1 MTKMKLNWEVAL
13 LLILVAE
20 ILLFG
25 AVNPRMLDINML
37 LFSTSD
43 FICIGIVALPL
54 TLVIISGGIDISLG
68 STIGL
73 CAIALGVML
82 QAGFPITLA
91 VILTL
96 AVGLLCGLFNA
107 ALIHYTGISPLVI
120 TLGTLYLFGGGALL
134 LSGMAGATGY
144 EGIGGFPDAFTNFAN
159 LTLFGLPIPLVT
171 FAVITLLFW
180 LLTHR
185 ARFGRHI
192 FLIGQNPRAA
202 RYAALPVNGS
212 LYGVYGMVGLASA
225 IAAIVL
231 VSYFGSARSDLGR
244 DLLMPALTAAVLGGA
259 NIYGGSGSILGT
271 ALAALLVGYLQQGLQ
286 MIGVPNQVSSALS
299 GALLIV
305 VVIGRSVSL
314 HRDYL
319 QAAWRR
325 LRGHRKTNGS
335 LI

>member
-1 MTKMKLNWEVAL
+1 MKVNWELAL
-13 LLILVAE
+13 LALLVLE

-25 AVNPRMLDINML
+25 ALNPRMLDVNML

-54 TLVIISGGIDISLG
+54 TLVIISGGIDIFLG

-73 CAIALGVML
+73 CAIALGVLM
-82 QAGFPITLA
+82 QSGVPMGVAI
-91 VILTL
+91 VLTL
-96 AVGLLCGLFNA
+96 ALGLACGFLNA

-120 TLGTLYLFGGGALL
+120 TLGTLYLYGGGALL

-144 EGIGGFPDAFTNFAN
+144 EGIGGFPDSFTAFAN
-159 LTLFGLPIPLVT
+159 ATLLGLPVPLVM
-171 FAVITLLFW
+171 FFVITLFFW
-180 LLTHR
+180 VLAHR
-185 ARFGRHI
+185 ARFGRHL
-192 FLIGQNPRAA
+192 FLLGQNARAA
-202 RYAALPVNGS
+202 RYAALPVNGM
-212 LYGVYGMVGLASA
+212 LYGVYGLVGLASA
-225 IAAIVL
+225 IAAVIL

-259 NIYGGSGSILGT
+259 NIYGGSGSVVGT

-286 MIGVPNQVSSALS
+286 MVGIPNQVSSALS

-314 HRDYL
+314 HRETL
-319 QAAWRR
+319 RAAWRR
-325 LRGHRKTNGS
+325 VQIRRGAIKQSGA
-335 LI
+335 

>member
-1 MTKMKLNWEVAL
+1 MKVNWELAL
-13 LLILVAE
+13 LALLVLE

-25 AVNPRMLDINML
+25 ALNPRMLDINML

-54 TLVIISGGIDISLG
+54 TLVIISGGIDISLS

-73 CAIALGVML
+73 CAIALGVLM
-82 QAGFPITLA
+82 QSGVPMSVAI
-91 VILTL
+91 VLTL
-96 AVGLLCGLFNA
+96 ALGLACGFLNA

-120 TLGTLYLFGGGALL
+120 TLGTLYLYGGGALL

-144 EGIGGFPDAFTNFAN
+144 EGIGGFPDSFTAFAN
-159 LTLFGLPIPLVT
+159 ATLLGLPVPLVM
-171 FAVITLLFW
+171 FLVITLFFW
-180 LLTHR
+180 VLAHR
-185 ARFGRHI
+185 ARFGRHL
-192 FLIGQNPRAA
+192 FLLGQNARAA
-202 RYAALPVNGS
+202 RYAALPVNGM
-212 LYGVYGMVGLASA
+212 LYGVYGLVGLASA
-225 IAAIVL
+225 IAAVVL

-259 NIYGGSGSILGT
+259 NIYGGSGSVVGT

-286 MIGVPNQVSSALS
+286 MVGIPNQVSSALS

-314 HRDYL
+314 HRETL
-319 QAAWRR
+319 RAAWRR
-325 LRGHRKTNGS
+325 VQIRRGAIKQSGA
-335 LI
+335 

>member
-1 MTKMKLNWEVAL
+1 MKVNWELAL
-13 LLILVAE
+13 LALLVLE

-25 AVNPRMLDINML
+25 ALNPRMLDINML

-73 CAIALGVML
+73 CAIALGVLM
-82 QAGFPITLA
+82 QSGVPMSLA
-91 VILTL
+91 IVLTL
-96 AVGLLCGLFNA
+96 ALGLACGFLNA

-120 TLGTLYLFGGGALL
+120 TLGTLYLYGGGALL

-144 EGIGGFPDAFTNFAN
+144 EGIGGFPDSFTAFAN
-159 LTLFGLPIPLVT
+159 ATLLGLPVPLVM
-171 FAVITLLFW
+171 FLVITLLFW
-180 LLTHR
+180 VLAHR
-185 ARFGRHI
+185 ARFGRHL
-192 FLIGQNPRAA
+192 FLLGQNARAA
-202 RYAALPVNGS
+202 RYAALPVNGM
-212 LYGVYGMVGLASA
+212 LYSVYGLVGLASA
-225 IAAIVL
+225 IAAVVL

-259 NIYGGSGSILGT
+259 NIYGGSGSVVGT

-286 MIGVPNQVSSALS
+286 MVGIPNQVSSALS

-314 HRDYL
+314 HRETL
-319 QAAWRR
+319 RAAWRR
-325 LRGHRKTNGS
+325 VQIRRGAIKQSGA
-335 LI
+335 

>member
-1 MTKMKLNWEVAL
+1 MKLKLNWEVAL
-13 LLILVAE
+13 LLILVME

-25 AVNPRMLDINML
+25 AINPRMLDINML

-82 QAGFPITLA
+82 QAGIPISVA

-96 AVGLLCGLFNA
+96 AVGLLCGVFNA

-120 TLGTLYLFGGGALL
+120 TLGTLYLFGGAALL

-159 LTLFGLPIPLVT
+159 LTLFGLPIPLLM
-171 FAVITLLFW
+171 FAVITFLFW
-180 LLTHR
+180 LLAHR

-286 MIGVPNQVSSALS
+286 MAGVPNQVSSALS

-314 HRDYL
+314 HREYL
-319 QAAWRR
+319 QTAWRR
-325 LRGHRKTNGS
+325 LRGHKKLSGV
-335 LI
+335 

>member
-1 MTKMKLNWEVAL
+1 MRLNWESA
-13 LLILVAE
+13 LLILLVLE

-25 AVNPRMLDINML
+25 AINPRILDINML

-73 CAIALGVML
+73 CAIALGVMM
-82 QAGFPITLA
+82 QAGWPMTIA
-91 VILTL
+91 VPLTL
-96 AVGLLCGLFNA
+96 LLGLLCGLVNA

-120 TLGTLYLFGGGALL
+120 TLGTLYLYGGGALL

-144 EGIGGFPDAFTNFAN
+144 EGIGGFPDSFTAFAN
-159 LTLFGLPIPLVT
+159 LTVLGLPIPLVL
-171 FAVITLLFW
+171 FAVITAFFW
-180 LLTHR
+180 LITHR
-185 ARFGRHI
+185 GRFGRHL

-202 RYAALPVNGS
+202 V
-212 LYGVYGMVGLASA
+212 M
-225 IAAIVL
+225 

-259 NIYGGSGSILGT
+259 NIYGGSGSVVGT

-286 MIGVPNQVSSALS
+286 MVGIPNQVSSALS
-299 GALLIV
+299 GALLV
-305 VVIGRSVSL
+305 VVVMGRSLSL
-314 HRDYL
+314 HREWVRSL
-319 QAAWRR
+319 F
-325 LRGHRKTNGS
+325 RKLSGA
-335 LI
+335 

>member
-1 MTKMKLNWEVAL
+1 MSKLKLNWEVAL

-25 AVNPRMLDINML
+25 AINPRMLDVNML

-82 QAGFPITLA
+82 QAGLPISLA
-91 VILTL
+91 IILTL

-120 TLGTLYLFGGGALL
+120 TLGTLYLFGGAALL

-159 LTLFGLPIPLVT
+159 LTLFGLPIPLVM
-171 FAVITLLFW
+171 FAVSTLLFW

-202 RYAALPVNGS
+202 RYAALPLNGS

-286 MIGVPNQVSSALS
+286 MAGVPNQVSSALS

-314 HRDYL
+314 HREYL

-325 LRGHRKTNGS
+325 LRGNRKLTGV
-335 LI
+335 

>member
-1 MTKMKLNWEVAL
+1 MKRRLNWELTL
-13 LLILVAE
+13 LIILVAE

-25 AVNPRMLDINML
+25 ALNPRMLDINML

-73 CAIALGVML
+73 CAIALGVMM
-82 QAGFPITLA
+82 QAGWPMPIAL
-91 VILTL
+91 VLTL
-96 AVGLLCGLFNA
+96 GLGMLCGVVNA

-120 TLGTLYLFGGGALL
+120 TLGTLYLYGGAALL
-134 LSGMAGATGY
+134 LSGIAGATGY
-144 EGIGGFPDAFTNFAN
+144 EGIGGFPEALTNFAN
-159 LTLFGLPIPLVT
+159 DTLFGLPVPLVM
-171 FAVITLLFW
+171 FAIITLLFW
-180 LLTHR
+180 LMTHR
-185 ARFGRHI
+185 TRFGRHV
-192 FLIGQNPRAA
+192 FLMGQNSRAA
-202 RYAALPVNGS
+202 VYAAMPVNS
-212 LYGVYGMVGLASA
+212 MLYGIYALVGIASA
-225 IAAIVL
+225 ISAIIL

-286 MIGVPNQVSSALS
+286 MVGVPNQVSSALS

-314 HRDYL
+314 HREMIR
-319 QAAWRR
+319 AAYRR
-325 LRGHRKTNGS
+325 LRGQRKLTGA
-335 LI
+335 

>member
-1 MTKMKLNWEVAL
+1 MKLKLNWESAL
-13 LLILVAE
+13 LALLIVE

-25 AVNPRMLDINML
+25 ALNPRMLDLNML

-73 CAIALGVML
+73 CAIALGVMT
-82 QAGFPITLA
+82 QAGWPLWLA
-91 VILTL
+91 VSLTL
-96 AVGLLCGLFNA
+96 LLGLLCGLFNA

-120 TLGTLYLFGGGALL
+120 TLGTLYLYGGGALL

-144 EGIGGFPDAFTNFAN
+144 EGIGGFPDSFTAFAN
-159 LTLFGLPIPLVT
+159 LTLAGLPLPLVLFAIIT
-171 FAVITLLFW
+171 FFFW

-185 ARFGRHI
+185 GRFGRHL
-192 FLIGQNPRAA
+192 FLLGQNPRAA
-202 RYAALPVNGS
+202 RYAALSVNGIPYV
-212 LYGVYGMVGLASA
+212 LYGLVGVA
-225 IAAIVL
+225 
-231 VSYFGSARSDLGR
+231 SARSDLGR

-286 MIGVPNQVSSALS
+286 MVGIPNQVSSALS
-299 GALLIV
+299 GALLV
-305 VVIGRSVSL
+305 VVVMGRSLSL
-314 HRDYL
+314 HREWVRSL
-319 QAAWRR
+319 F
-325 LRGHRKTNGS
+325 RKLSGA
-335 LI
+335 

>member
-1 MTKMKLNWEVAL
+1 MRLNWESA
-13 LLILVAE
+13 LLILLVLE

-25 AVNPRMLDINML
+25 AINPRMLDVNML

-73 CAIALGVML
+73 CAIALGVMM
-82 QAGFPITLA
+82 QAGWPMA
-91 VILTL
+91 VAVPLTL
-96 AVGLLCGLFNA
+96 LLGLLCGLVNA

-120 TLGTLYLFGGGALL
+120 TLGTLYLYGGGALL

-144 EGIGGFPDAFTNFAN
+144 EGIGGFPDSFTAFAN
-159 LTLFGLPIPLVT
+159 LTVLGLPIPLVL
-171 FAVITLLFW
+171 FAVITVFFW
-180 LLTHR
+180 LITHR
-185 ARFGRHI
+185 GRFGRHL

-202 RYAALPVNGS
+202 RYAALSVNGMPYA
-212 LYGVYGMVGLASA
+212 LYLVGVASA
-225 IAAIVL
+225 IAALVM

-259 NIYGGSGSILGT
+259 NIYGGSGSVVGT

-286 MIGVPNQVSSALS
+286 MVGIPNQVSSALS
-299 GALLIV
+299 GALLV
-305 VVIGRSVSL
+305 VVVMGRSLSL
-314 HRDYL
+314 HREWVRSL
-319 QAAWRR
+319 F
-325 LRGHRKTNGS
+325 RKLSGA
-335 LI
+335 

>member
-1 MTKMKLNWEVAL
+1 MKLKLNWEVAL

-25 AVNPRMLDINML
+25 AINPRMLDINML

-82 QAGFPITLA
+82 QAGLPISVA
-91 VILTL
+91 VMLTL

-120 TLGTLYLFGGGALL
+120 TLGTLYLFGGAALL

-159 LTLFGLPIPLVT
+159 LTLFGLPIPLVM
-171 FAVITLLFW
+171 FAVITLIFW
-180 LLTHR
+180 LLTHH

-286 MIGVPNQVSSALS
+286 MAGVPNQVSSALS

-314 HRDYL
+314 HREYL

-325 LRGHRKTNGS
+325 LRGNRKLTGV
-335 LI
+335 

>member
-1 MTKMKLNWEVAL
+1 MSKLKLNWEVAL
-13 LLILVAE
+13 LLVLVAE

-25 AVNPRMLDINML
+25 AINPRMLDVNML

-82 QAGFPITLA
+82 QAGLPISLA
-91 VILTL
+91 IILTL

-120 TLGTLYLFGGGALL
+120 TLGTLYLFGGAALL

-159 LTLFGLPIPLVT
+159 LTLFGLPIPLVM

-286 MIGVPNQVSSALS
+286 MAGVPNQVSSALS

-314 HRDYL
+314 HREYL

-325 LRGHRKTNGS
+325 LRGNRKLTGV
-335 LI
+335 

>member
-1 MTKMKLNWEVAL
+1 MKLNWECAL
-13 LLILVAE
+13 LLLLVLE

-25 AVNPRMLDINML
+25 AINPRMLDINML

-73 CAIALGVML
+73 CAIALGVMM
-82 QAGFPITLA
+82 QAGWPMALA
-91 VILTL
+91 IPLTL
-96 AVGLLCGLFNA
+96 VVGLLCGLLNA

-120 TLGTLYLFGGGALL
+120 TLGTLYLYGGAALL

-144 EGIGGFPDAFTNFAN
+144 EGIGGFPDSFTAFAN
-159 LTLFGLPIPLVT
+159 LTLPGLPLPLPLVL
-171 FAVITLLFW
+171 FAVLSFFFW
-180 LLTHR
+180 LLAHR
-185 ARFGRHI
+185 GRFGRHL
-192 FLIGQNPRAA
+192 FLLGQNPRAA
-202 RYAALPVNGS
+202 RYAALSVNGMPYV
-212 LYGVYGMVGLASA
+212 LYGLVGVASA
-225 IAAIVL
+225 IAALIL

-286 MIGVPNQVSSALS
+286 MVGILNQVSSALS
-299 GALLIV
+299 GALLV
-305 VVIGRSVSL
+305 VVVMGRSLSL
-314 HRDYL
+314 HREWL
-319 QAAWRR
+319 RMAWRR
-325 LRGHRKTNGS
+325 VSRA
-335 LI
+335 

>member
-1 MTKMKLNWEVAL
+1 MKLKLNWEVAL

-25 AVNPRMLDINML
+25 AINPRMLDINML

-82 QAGFPITLA
+82 QAGLPISVA
-91 VILTL
+91 VMLTL

-120 TLGTLYLFGGGALL
+120 TLGTLYLFGGAALL

-159 LTLFGLPIPLVT
+159 LTLFGLPIPLVM
-171 FAVITLLFW
+171 FAVITLIFW

-286 MIGVPNQVSSALS
+286 MVGVPNQVSSALS

-314 HRDYL
+314 HREYL

-325 LRGHRKTNGS
+325 LRGNRKLTGV
-335 LI
+335 

>member
-1 MTKMKLNWEVAL
+1 MKLKLNWEVAL

-25 AVNPRMLDINML
+25 AINPRMLDINML

-82 QAGFPITLA
+82 QAGLPISVA
-91 VILTL
+91 VMLTL

-120 TLGTLYLFGGGALL
+120 TLGTLYLFGGAALL

-159 LTLFGLPIPLVT
+159 LTLFGLPIPLVM
-171 FAVITLLFW
+171 FAVITLIFW

-286 MIGVPNQVSSALS
+286 MAGVPNQVSSALS

-314 HRDYL
+314 HREYL

-325 LRGHRKTNGS
+325 LRGNRKLTGV
-335 LI
+335 

>member
-1 MTKMKLNWEVAL
+1 MKLKLNWEVAL

-25 AVNPRMLDINML
+25 AINPRMLDINML

-82 QAGFPITLA
+82 QAGLPISVA
-91 VILTL
+91 VMLTL

-120 TLGTLYLFGGGALL
+120 TLGTLYLFGGAALL

-159 LTLFGLPIPLVT
+159 LTLFGLPIPLVM
-171 FAVITLLFW
+171 FAVITLIFW

-212 LYGVYGMVGLASA
+212 LYGVYGMVGVASA

-286 MIGVPNQVSSALS
+286 MAGVPNQVSSALS

-314 HRDYL
+314 HREYL

-325 LRGHRKTNGS
+325 LRGNRKLTGV
-335 LI
+335 

>member
-1 MTKMKLNWEVAL
+1 MKVNWELAL
-13 LLILVAE
+13 LALLVLE

-25 AVNPRMLDINML
+25 ALNPRMLDINML

-73 CAIALGVML
+73 CAIALGVLM
-82 QAGFPITLA
+82 QSGVPMSMAI
-91 VILTL
+91 VLTL
-96 AVGLLCGLFNA
+96 ALGLACGFLNA

-120 TLGTLYLFGGGALL
+120 TLGTLYLYGGGALL

-144 EGIGGFPDAFTNFAN
+144 EGIGGFPDSFTAFAN
-159 LTLFGLPIPLVT
+159 ATLLGLPVPLVM
-171 FAVITLLFW
+171 FLVITLFFW
-180 LLTHR
+180 VLAHR
-185 ARFGRHI
+185 ARFGRHL
-192 FLIGQNPRAA
+192 FLLGQNARAA
-202 RYAALPVNGS
+202 RYAALPVNGM
-212 LYGVYGMVGLASA
+212 LYGVYGLVGLASA
-225 IAAIVL
+225 IAAVIL

-259 NIYGGSGSILGT
+259 NIYGGSGSVVGT

-286 MIGVPNQVSSALS
+286 MVGIPNQVSSALS

-314 HRDYL
+314 HRETL
-319 QAAWRR
+319 RAAWRR
-325 LRGHRKTNGS
+325 VQIRRGAIKQSGA
-335 LI
+335 

>member
-1 MTKMKLNWEVAL
+1 MNKLKLNWEVAL

-25 AVNPRMLDINML
+25 AINPRMLDVNML

-82 QAGFPITLA
+82 QAGMPISLA

-120 TLGTLYLFGGGALL
+120 TLGTLYLFGGAALL

-144 EGIGGFPDAFTNFAN
+144 EGIGGFPDTFTNFAN
-159 LTLFGLPIPLVT
+159 LTLFGLPIPLVM

-286 MIGVPNQVSSALS
+286 MAGVPNQVSSALS

-319 QAAWRR
+319 QTTWRR
-325 LRGHRKTNGS
+325 LRGHKRLTGV
-335 LI
+335 

>member
-1 MTKMKLNWEVAL
+1 MKLNWESA
-13 LLILVAE
+13 LLILLVLE

-25 AVNPRMLDINML
+25 AINPRMLDINML

-73 CAIALGVML
+73 CAIALGVMMKS
-82 QAGFPITLA
+82 GWPMA
-91 VILTL
+91 VAIPLTL
-96 AVGLLCGLFNA
+96 LLGLLCGLVNA

-120 TLGTLYLFGGGALL
+120 TLGTLYLYGGGALL

-144 EGIGGFPDAFTNFAN
+144 EGIGGFPDSFTAFAN
-159 LTLFGLPIPLVT
+159 LTVSGLPIPLVL
-171 FAVITLLFW
+171 FALITLFFW
-180 LLTHR
+180 LITHR
-185 ARFGRHI
+185 GRFGRHL

-202 RYAALPVNGS
+202 RYAALSVNGMS
-212 LYGVYGMVGLASA
+212 YALYGLVGVASA
-225 IAAIVL
+225 IAALVM

-259 NIYGGSGSILGT
+259 NIYGGSGSVIGT

-286 MIGVPNQVSSALS
+286 MVGIPNQVSSALS
-299 GALLIV
+299 GALLV
-305 VVIGRSVSL
+305 VVVMERSLSL
-314 HRDYL
+314 HREWVRSL
-319 QAAWRR
+319 F
-325 LRGHRKTNGS
+325 RKLSGA
-335 LI
+335 